1 MGIGEIHDLSLS
13 GFQFI
18 MRHRIISKI
27 ERAGGTSKDKAVSIE
42 EAELDLQERQWLNYF
57 AGVFLGEIKK
67 TDDEKYYI

>member
-1 MGIGEIHDLSLS
+1 
-13 GFQFI
+13 